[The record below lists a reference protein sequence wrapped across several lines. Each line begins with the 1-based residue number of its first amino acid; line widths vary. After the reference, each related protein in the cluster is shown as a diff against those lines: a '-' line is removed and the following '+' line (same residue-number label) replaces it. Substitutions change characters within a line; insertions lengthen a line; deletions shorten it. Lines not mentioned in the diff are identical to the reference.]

1 MANTVAKKISKELAA
16 SKKYPNGTVVRFR
29 WTPTYPPN
37 FGYSYVAIFIEATNR
52 WYLSGRAEGQRYIMS
67 SEEFL
72 DFLNKCTDIYV
83 ATEWEAV
90 EQ

>member
-1 MANTVAKKISKELAA
+1 MASVAAKISKDLAA
-16 SKKYPNGTVVRFR
+16 KKKYPNGTVVRFR
-29 WTPTYPPN
+29 WAPSPQS
-37 FGYSYVAIFIEATNR
+37 FGYNYAAIFIEGVNC
-52 WYLSGRAEGQRYIMS
+52 WYLSGRAQGERHHSMS
-67 SEEFL
+67 SEAFL

>member
-1 MANTVAKKISKELAA
+1 MVSIAKKISKELAVN
-16 SKKYPNGTVVRFR
+16 KKYPNGTVVRFR
-29 WTPTYPPN
+29 WTPAN
-37 FGYSYVAIFIEATNR
+37 SFGYNYVAMFIESQNR
-52 WYLSGRAEGQRYIMS
+52 WYMSGRIEGQKYILT

-83 ATEWEAV
+83 ATEWEPV